1 MHKYCFFLFL
11 DSLLYLLWQQNRNL
25 FKTYQELIECLQ
37 VTPRTKQSVNNDI
50 KHILKYITWTLNV
63 NISVVTISQLKNS
76 YHKYDYEFR
85 YKFQNSL
92 VKLLKTPHKYKQITV
107 ILFKKK
113 YYILKDECK
122 IFPVLINVNPQSI
135 ILYKNKQILS
145 SHILDI
151 VEDRNTNTF
160 PFTINIYTS
169 YSFLKNASLKHIQNN
184 FIGQYVHIGSNEVL
198 HILVTPDLTS
208 NNSIMI
214 NQLQLPTNTLQ
225 FNKHNLFANCQITE
239 GDNIF
244 KHTLSKE
251 ITLNQNFCICD
262 HEETQR
268 YISTRKSPILGME
281 HIIQVP
287 YTS

>member
-1 MHKYCFFLFL
+1 MLFL
-11 DSLLYLLWQQNRNL
+11 LWKQNRAL

-37 VTPRTKQSVNNDI
+37 ITPRTKQSVQNDI
-50 KHILKYITWTLNV
+50 THILKYITWTLNV
-63 NISVVTISQLKNS
+63 NISVVTITQLKNG

-92 VKLLKTPHKYKQITV
+92 VKLLNVPHKYKPITI

-113 YYILKDECK
+113 YYILKDNRK
-122 IFPVLINVNPQSI
+122 LFPVLMHLNPKSI
-135 ILYKNKQILS
+135 ISYKDKNVLS

-151 VEDRNTNTF
+151 IKDLNTNTF

-169 YSFLKNASLKHIQNN
+169 YSFLNKANLKHIQNN
-184 FIGQYVHIGSNEVL
+184 FIGQYVHNGSNDVL
-198 HILVTPDLTS
+198 HILVTPDLTI

-214 NQLQLPTNTLQ
+214 NQLQLPLNTLH
-225 FNKHNLFANCQITE
+225 FNKHNLFANVHITE
-239 GDNIF
+239 GDNVF

-262 HEETQR
+262 HTETQR
-268 YISTRKSPILGME
+268 YISTRKSPKLGMK
-281 HIIQVP
+281 HILLLI
-287 YTS
+287 YSCIIKSNI